1 MNISYNRPQKAFFS
15 SELDKWQKPELIHPP
30 QETPHIVIGEAV
42 EVVDTPSA
50 DPIEDSPSVPSPRS

>member
-1 MNISYNRPQKAFFS
+1 MNISYNRPQKALFS

-30 QETPHIVIGEAV
+30 QETPHVVIGKA
-42 EVVDTPSA
+42 VDTSSA